1 MKEIYFFDSY
11 AIMEILKG
19 NPNYNNYKKS
29 GIILTK
35 LNLFEIYHNII
46 YQFDEGMAEKVYGM
60 YLPYVVDFGDD
71 VIKNAA
77 KFRLKHMKKRMS
89 MADCIGYIF
98 SLKAGVK
105 FLTGDDAFENFENVE
120 FVK

>member
-1 MKEIYFFDSY
+1 MTEVYFFDSY
-11 AIMEILKG
+11 AVMEILKG
-19 NPNYNNYKKS
+19 NTSYDKYKKN

-35 LNLFEIYHNII
+35 LNLFEIYHSII
-46 YQFDEGMAEKVYGM
+46 FQFDEGMAEKVYGM
-60 YLPYVVDFGDD
+60 YSPHVVDFSDD

-77 KFRLKHMKKRMS
+77 KFRLRHMKKRLS
-89 MADCIGYIF
+89 MADCIGYVF

-105 FLTGDDAFENFENVE
+105 FLTGDREFEKFENVE